1 MKNGF
6 LRRIISSFIAMTV
19 MMGTVICSEAKT
31 TNVTENF
38 SAPSDYSSDSYS
50 AYLKDSTVP
59 DYSGEKLV
67 LSNLQVFCDE
77 NADIE
82 TCDKYLKENNVLC
95 WNNGNGKISWKFT
108 VNTDANYNIFLRFK
122 PLHNETTVRF
132 GIMIDG
138 KFPFKDMQTV
148 ELTCDWKDGQKNT
161 FDNKSNESAPEQ
173 VLADG
178 FYERFICDSVGVV
191 LSPYRFALNGG
202 EHTLTL
208 VGDSYTLAIA
218 ELALLSPENP
228 QKYAEISAE
237 YDYSQNAADKIILIE
252 GEGAKIKSD
261 NSLIPKA
268 TNGNAGMS
276 PASPHI
282 SRLNFIGGST
292 WNDAGQALKWD
303 FTVKKSGYYKF
314 GTRYKQSDLVNGE
327 SWRCLMI
334 DGKTPFSEAKELRFA
349 YGTNWQHYQLG
360 DDNPYYIWLDAGQHT
375 VSMQVTLGEMATFYE
390 RLNSVVNKL
399 GDLYLEIVMIT
410 GEVPDVN
417 FDYELFNSIPEFEN
431 ILTAADAELASIV
444 KDMKDSLGKR
454 GNQYT
459 TSLDSMR
466 RVITKMLE
474 SRYIAHIYVKDFYTN
489 YTSLSSCLSEMRSM
503 PLSIDYL
510 EFVPYGMDFEFNEPG
525 FFKRLVFQTK
535 RFLYSFVKQYNNQE
549 KENGKSI
556 KIWVNWGRDQT
567 AILENMIRDSFTT
580 QTGIN
585 VELQIVSN
593 TLINGLLANNFPD
606 LMLSMSRT
614 DPVNYGIRGALADL
628 TEFDDCEEVLK
639 RFQTGAE
646 QCYKYNDKLYALPEQ
661 QTFFCMYYRTDIFE
675 QLGLSVPK
683 TWEEFLDCAT
693 TIQRYNMSVYIP
705 YTQITTTTTVNGG
718 IGSLHLYPTLMM
730 QNGLSI
736 YNKEI
741 DATDIYNPA
750 ALSVF
755 EDWLKMYSD
764 YGYQKEADFYNRFR
778 NGSMPLGIALNT
790 TYYTLYSA
798 APEIEGRWAI
808 ATVPG
813 VAGKY
818 NYIAGGGT
826 GCGVVKRSKNQK
838 EAWEFIKW
846 WTSSETQS
854 RYSANV
860 ESVLGMLGRIPSA
873 NVEAIKKMSFN
884 PKDLNVMLEQWQNV
898 REVPETPG
906 GYYLTRAIDQ
916 AFWSVINDGTNAKD
930 AITKWSK
937 IADIE
942 IERKIKEYS

>member
-1 MKNGF
+1 MEKGF
-6 LRRIISSFIAMTV
+6 LKKVISLFVVLTL
-19 MMGTVICSEAKT
+19 MGATICGEAKAADK
-31 TNVTENF
+31 TEGY
-38 SAPSDYSSDSYS
+38 SASSWNSDDSYNAYLQDSSTSDYF
-50 AYLKDSTVP
+50 
-59 DYSGEKLV
+59 GEKIV
-67 LSNLQVFCDE
+67 LSNSKITYDE
-77 NADIE
+77 NANIDI
-82 TCDKYLKENNVLC
+82 CDKYLEQSNVLR
-95 WNNGNGKISWKFT
+95 WNNGVGKISWEFT
-108 VNTDANYNIFLRFK
+108 VTTEANYNIALRFK
-122 PLHNETTVRF
+122 PLNNETSVRF
-132 GIMIDG
+132 GIMLDG
-138 KFPFKDMQTV
+138 KFPFDDMQTV
-148 ELTCDWKDGQKNT
+148 ELTCDWENKE
-161 FDNKSNESAPEQ
+161 KSNFGGDKDESAPEQ
-173 VLADG
+173 VLAEG
-178 FYERFICDSVGVV
+178 FYERYICDSVGIE
-191 LSPYRFALNGG
+191 LAPYKFALSAGK
-202 EHTLTL
+202 HTLTF
-208 VGDSYTLAIA
+208 VGDGYTVAIA
-218 ELALLSPENP
+218 DVALSGPENP
-228 QKYAEISAE
+228 QKYTDVSAK
-237 YDYSQNAADKIILIE
+237 YDYSKNEADKIIIIE
-252 GEGAKIKSD
+252 GEDAEVKSD

-276 PASPHI
+276 PASPRI

-292 WNDAGQALKWD
+292 WNVAGQMLKWN
-303 FTVKKSGYYKF
+303 FTVEKSGYYKF

-327 SWRCLMI
+327 SWRWLMI

-349 YGTNWQHYQLG
+349 YGTNWQHYQFG
-360 DDNPYYIWLDAGQHT
+360 GEKPYYIWLDAGEHT
-375 VSMQVTLGEMATFYE
+375 VSLQVTLGEMASFYE

-431 ILTAADAELASIV
+431 ILTAANTELASIV
-444 KDMKDSLGKR
+444 KDMKDSLGKK
-454 GNQYT
+454 GNKYT

-466 RVITKMLE
+466 RVITKMLD

-510 EFVPYGMDFEFNEPG
+510 QFVPYNMDFEFNEPG
-525 FFKRLVFQTK
+525 FFSRLSFQSQ
-535 RFLYSFVKQYNNQE
+535 RFLYSFVRQYNRNDTE
-549 KENGKSI
+549 TDKSI

-567 AILENMIRDSFTT
+567 SILENMIRDSFTA

-585 VELQIVSN
+585 VNLQIVSN
-593 TLINGLLANNFPD
+593 SLINGLLANNFPD

-614 DPVNYGIRGALADL
+614 DPVNYGIRGALSDL
-628 TEFDDCEEVLK
+628 TEFDDYEEVLK

-646 QCYKYNDKLYALPEQ
+646 QCYEYNDKLYALPEQ
-661 QTFFCMYYRTDIFE
+661 QTYFCMYYRTDIFE

-683 TWEEFLDCAT
+683 TWNEFLDCAT
-693 TIQRYNMSVYIP
+693 TIQRHNMNVYIP

-730 QNGLSI
+730 QNGLNI
-736 YNKEI
+736 YNKELN
-741 DATDIYNPA
+741 ATDIDGPA

-755 EDWLKMYSD
+755 EEWIKMYSD

-798 APEIEGRWAI
+798 APEIDGRWAI

-813 VAGKY
+813 VKGKY
-818 NYIAGGGT
+818 SYVAGGGT

-846 WTSSETQS
+846 WTSAEIQS

-873 NVEAIKKMSFN
+873 NIEAIKKMSFN
-884 PKDLNVMLEQWQNV
+884 PRDLNVMLEQWQNV

-937 IADIE
+937 IADVE
-942 IERKIKEYS
+942 IDRKIKEYL